1 MASGRMVHVG
11 VLIAV
16 FATPFPSSAK
26 LAGPDTSAIAVPDS
40 ILASPTVN
48 WRLSDLSSTIRGRV
62 HLTANRVPP
71 FPQEDP
77 RLMDSRKWPDV
88 TVIGGVR
95 CSLRVQTGEYDAIW
109 FVRSLD
115 EVKPGAGYS
124 LFYTSTPN
132 DFWKSRRGPTY
143 CWRGNG
149 TLLERYWKDG
159 DSTRYVSREYM
170 YYPSGELFR
179 FISRSDGY
187 DLRTESRRWFE
198 AFEESFAR
206 SGTLIGF
213 GYGSGGGRAKGV
225 SVGFWMGEDVKGYG
239 EYRNRMIQ
247 AQLKALR

>member
-1 MASGRMVHVG
+1 MAALAAPV
-11 VLIAV
+11 
-16 FATPFPSSAK
+16 PSSAD
-26 LAGPDTSAIAVPDS
+26 LARPDTSATAVPDS
-40 ILASPTVN
+40 VLANPTVD
-48 WRLSDLSSTIRGRV
+48 WRLSDLSSTIRDRV
-62 HLTANRVPP
+62 HLTAGQVPP
-71 FPQEDP
+71 FPHEDP
-77 RLMDSRKWPDV
+77 KLMDSRKWPGV
-88 TVIGGVR
+88 TVIGGER
-95 CSLRVQTGEYDAIW
+95 CSLRVQAGEYDAIW

-124 LFYTSTPN
+124 LFYTSMPN

-149 TLLERYWKDG
+149 TLLERYWKGG
-159 DSTRYVSREYM
+159 DSTRAVSREYM

-187 DLRTESRRWFE
+187 DLRTESRSSFE

-213 GYGSGGGRAKGV
+213 GYGSGGGKTKGV
-225 SVGFWMGEDVKGYG
+225 SVGYWMGEDVRGYR
-239 EYRNRMIQ
+239 EYRDRMVQ

>member
-11 VLIAV
+11 VLMAV
-16 FATPFPSSAK
+16 FVTPFPSSAR
-26 LAGPDTSAIAVPDS
+26 LAGHDTSAIAVPDS

-48 WRLSDLSSTIRGRV
+48 WRLSDLSSSIWARV
-62 HLTANRVPP
+62 HPTASQVPP

-77 RLMDSRKWPDV
+77 KLMDSRKWPGV

-159 DSTRYVSREYM
+159 DSTRSRSREYM

-179 FISRSDGY
+179 FISRSDS
-187 DLRTESRRWFE
+187 DLRTESRNAFE

-206 SGTLIGF
+206 NGTLIGF
-213 GYGSGGGRAKGV
+213 GYGSGGLRVKGV
-225 SVGFWMGEDVKGYG
+225 SVGYWMGEDVKGYQ
-239 EYRNRMIQ
+239 EYRDRMIQ
-247 AQLKALR
+247 AQRKALR